1 MREMIQTER
10 DYVLSLQYIIENY
23 IPELQR
29 EDVPQALRGKGNI
42 IFGNLEKIF
51 QFHRQYFLREVEMC
65 ERNPFQIA
73 HYFLMHVSMSW
84 SKMSYLNVITLFI
97 DIFLWGFVNSMLKFI
112 SHEPRKKD
120 THSLLSLHNAGATR
134 CGGDI
139 VTLLWFRVSV
149 RAWTL

>member
-23 IPELQR
+23 VPELQR

-73 HYFLMHVSMSW
+73 HYFLMHVRTW
-84 SKMSYLNVITLFI
+84 CSKKYLNVITLFR
-97 DIFLWGFVNSMLKFI
+97 DIFLGKFVNSMLQFI
-112 SHEPRKKD
+112 SHEPGEKD
-120 THSLLSLHNAGATR
+120 THSLYSGIHLM
-134 CGGDI
+134 
-139 VTLLWFRVSV
+139 
-149 RAWTL
+149 